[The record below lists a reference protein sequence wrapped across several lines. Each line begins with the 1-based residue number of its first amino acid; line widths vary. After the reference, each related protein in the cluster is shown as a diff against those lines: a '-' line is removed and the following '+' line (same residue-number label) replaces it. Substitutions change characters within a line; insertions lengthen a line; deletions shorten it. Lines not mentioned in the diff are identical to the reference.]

1 MIGSW
6 MIFHDGFIQFTYCH
20 LSAATVTVCV
30 VSKKKI
36 KMKKAEKKD
45 RTVKE

>member
-1 MIGSW
+1 MTGSW
-6 MIFHDGFIQFTYCH
+6 MISLEGFVQFTYWH
-20 LSAATVTVCV
+20 LSAAIVIVCA

-45 RTVKE
+45 TTVKE